1 MEEHGSAGPADGEAR
16 GHARERPAPG
26 AYMTPYR
33 WESDPETGNRSR
45 AVTLALLAVALV
57 VALGAGGTVYAVL
70 DEEGP
75 GAAPPAPSASP

>member
-1 MEEHGSAGPADGEAR
+1 MEEHGCADPAEGEGR
-16 GHARERPAPG
+16 GHAREYLSPG
-26 AYMTPYR
+26 TYMTPYR
-33 WESDPETGNRSR
+33 WETDPETGDRSR
-45 AVTLALLAVALV
+45 AVTLALLAIALV